1 MTPHRMAFRVL
12 TALFFMWGFITV
24 MNDVLNN
31 TVDDIFGLDQS
42 PVKRALVQFTFFTA
56 FFIIS
61 LLYFAISV
69 TRGDPINR
77 IGYNRGMIYSL
88 LICAGGCAG
97 FYPAAL
103 SGSYPAFLG
112 SLFVLATGVTL
123 LQICANPYAAIM
135 GPPETA
141 SSRLNLAQGL
151 NSLGTTM
158 APVVGLL
165 LIYRV
170 FSDGTPSASST
181 AASYLIFAGILVLL
195 AIAVALFRLPPYR
208 NTEKP
213 VTDAGLLTHRH
224 LILGVL
230 AIFFYVGSEVSVGN
244 WLIDFLL
251 HPDVSGI
258 AGAEGPTARSREL
271 AGHYLSY
278 FWGGLMIG
286 RVLANFAYDP
296 ALSAARRSWLMAAS
310 SAALFAVIYVITSIH
325 YDKGIFSFDFIAP
338 REAGCYAL
346 LLAVQFGAFF
356 AGKQNPARSLVVF
369 SLINLGLMVIAM
381 LGSGLVAFWA
391 MIGTGLFFS
400 IGWSNI
406 FTLAIRGLG
415 PYTSQGSSL
424 LVMAIAGGAIL
435 PMTQAGLYKYSDM
448 GIRYSFV
455 IPALSMLYIA
465 WYGWKGAAL
474 KNAQPPQA

>member
-1 MTPHRMAFRVL
+1 MAFRVL
-12 TALFFMWGFITV
+12 TTLFFMWGFITV

-31 TVDDIFGLDQS
+31 TVDDIFHLDNS

-56 FFIIS
+56 FFIVSLTYFLIS
-61 LLYFAISV
+61 I
-69 TRGDPINR
+69 RKGDPINR
-77 IGYNRGMIYSL
+77 IGYNRGMIISL
-88 LICAGGCAG
+88 LICAAGCAG

-103 SGSYPAFLG
+103 SGAYPAFLG

-170 FSDGTPSASST
+170 FSHGTPTVSSIAT
-181 AASYLIFAGILVLL
+181 SYLIFAAIFVLL
-195 AIAVALFRLPPYR
+195 ALAVAWFKLPPYR
-208 NTEKP
+208 NDEQL
-213 VTDAGLLTHRH
+213 AGDT
-224 LILGVL
+224 GVL
-230 AIFFYVGSEVSVGN
+230 RYPHLVWGIVAIFFYVGSEVSVGN
-244 WLIDFLL
+244 WLVDFLL
-251 HPDVSGI
+251 DPGVSDLSGGK
-258 AGAEGPTARSREL
+258 APTPASREL

-286 RVLANFAYDP
+286 RVLANYAFD
-296 ALSAARRSWLMAAS
+296 LSI
-310 SAALFAVIYVITSIH
+310 SATKRAIYMLFSAIGLFAVIYLITSIH
-325 YDKGIFSFDFIAP
+325 YSDGIFTFDFISSTEVAI
-338 REAGCYAL
+338 YFAL
-346 LLAVQFGAFF
+346 IAAQFVGFYLGRNNA
-356 AGKQNPARSLVVF
+356 ARSLVIF
-369 SLINLGLMVIAM
+369 SLINLALIVLSMAM
-381 LGSGLVAFWA
+381 GGKIAFWA

-415 PYTSQGSSL
+415 KYTSQGSSL
-424 LVMAIAGGAIL
+424 LVMAIVGGAVL
-435 PMTQAGLYKYSDM
+435 PMVQANLYKHTEL
-448 GIRYSFV
+448 GIRYSFIV
-455 IPALSMLYIA
+455 PAMAMLYLA
-465 WYGWKGAAL
+465 WYGWKGH
-474 KNAQPPQA
+474 K